1 VVVDHLQSLELVAI
15 DDPLPAQ
22 ETWCDRSACV
32 GDVSA
37 VADRRRPRQR
47 DLLSAV
53 DRPDEDRAVRHDIL
67 GKVLASELSMS
78 NSNDHWNKQ
87 TGVPDSILAS

>member
-1 VVVDHLQSLELVAI
+1 MTRFQRSKRGAIAQLVLATYL
-15 DDPLPAQ
+15 PLRTDGGQ
-22 ETWCDRSACV
+22 DS
-32 GDVSA
+32 
-37 VADRRRPRQR
+37 R

-78 NSNDHWNKQ
+78 NSNDHWNKH